1 MTKVSVNAPR
11 TPVTEGSSGLATATL
26 PNMCK
31 MPGPPAPFVPTPLPN
46 IGKSGSSPK
55 DYSKTVTIEGK
66 KVAIRGA
73 TFGSMGDVASKGT
86 GGGLVSANVEGPTS
100 FAGPGSMDVKV
111 EGKNVQLLGDPM
123 LNNCGPSGS
132 PANSA
137 TLMGVIQVTG
147 WMVTLVT
154 GEEECPLCKEA
165 HKSKSALK
173 ETDKTRADAKQLA
186 KTLSKHNKGAA
197 QAKKFPQGKHD
208 SGKMLGA
215 VRCIC
220 DQTYADHSGGT
231 EQVFRELVKKE
242 LGWHVPQESGV
253 KTNIAVLNEETGEKE
268 NRVVTKAEAF
278 TRKLYANDPERFKAL
293 QAEWN
298 RADRLFEDYDESKDQ
313 DPTLPVRF
321 PPGRCA
327 GPKALALALEDGAV
341 LSGITERWFH
351 SGKGR
356 TDGMVEHLRSD
367 WEAPITK
374 SFGHGESVPPC
385 GSCNIVLP
393 LMLCSKG
400 KKGDRKCQHKKRK
413 E

>member
-1 MTKVSVNAPR
+1 MTKVSVNAPK
-11 TPVTEGSSGLATATL
+11 TPVTEGSSGLAAATL
-26 PNMCK
+26 PNICK

-100 FAGPGSMDVKV
+100 FAGPGSMNVKV

-137 TLMGVIQVTG
+137 TLMGVIQVPG

-154 GEEECPLCKEA
+154 GEKECPLCNEA
-165 HKSKSALK
+165 HQSKGELK

-186 KTLSKHNKGAA
+186 KTLSKHNEGAA
-197 QAKKFPQGKHD
+197 PAKKFPQGKND
-208 SGKMLGA
+208 SGRMLGA

-231 EQVFRELVKKE
+231 ETVFRELVKKE
-242 LGWHVPQESGV
+242 HDGWHVPQAGGTDVS
-253 KTNIAVLNEETGEKE
+253 IAVLNKETHQKE
-268 NRVVTKAEAF
+268 NVRVKKVKALTE
-278 TRKLYANDPERFKAL
+278 KLCAAQGNDPVRL
-293 QAEWN
+293 AEEWAK
-298 RADRLFEDYDESKDQ
+298 ADRLFEK
-313 DPTLPVRF
+313 
-321 PPGRCA
+321 
-327 GPKALALALEDGAV
+327 
-341 LSGITERWFH
+341 
-351 SGKGR
+351 
-356 TDGMVEHLRSD
+356 
-367 WEAPITK
+367 WEA
-374 SFGHGESVPPC
+374 
-385 GSCNIVLP
+385 CNIILP
-393 LMLCSKG
+393 LMLCTKG
-400 KKGDRKCQHKKRK
+400 KEGAEKCQHKKGK
-413 E
+413 A